1 MTDTTSAPGAARSAL
16 GVDEADPRERVAAEE
31 TGDQATLWS
40 DAWRTLRRNP
50 FFLLGAAFFVLF
62 AVMAAFPSLFTN
74 TDPRFVDLALSRD
87 TPSGAH
93 WFGVDVQGADYYA
106 NVIYGARVSMIIGL
120 VVVLGSLLIGTVLGA
135 IAGYYGGWLD
145 SLIAR
150 FTDVMYGLPYILGAL
165 IILQTFEDRQLFHV
179 CLALIALSWMT
190 PLRLVR
196 SSIISVKEADYVLA
210 ARALGAST
218 PRIII
223 RHMLP
228 NAIAPVLVYGTI
240 LAGVIIAAEAAL
252 SFLGIGLQQPQIS
265 WGLQISVAQD
275 WLREAPHLMLF
286 PAGFLILT
294 VLAFILMGDALR
306 DALDP
311 KMR

>member
-1 MTDTTSAPGAARSAL
+1 MTDTTHDRPSERTATAAASGGVAPA
-16 GVDEADPRERVAAEE
+16 EADAR
-31 TGDQATLWS
+31 QATLWS
-40 DAWRTLRRNP
+40 DAVRQLRRNP
-50 FFLLGAAFFVLF
+50 FFVVGATLIAIF
-62 AVMAAFPSLFTN
+62 AVMAVAPQLFTD
-74 TDPRFVDLALSRD
+74 TDPRFVDLAESRD
-87 TPSGAH
+87 APSGAH

-106 NVIYGARVSMIIGL
+106 NVIYGARVSMIIGV
-120 VVVLGSLLIGTVLGA
+120 VVVLGALLIGVVLGS
-135 IAGYYGGWLD
+135 IAGFYGGWLD

-150 FTDVMYGLPYILGAL
+150 VTDVMYGLPFILGAL
-165 IILQTFEDRQLFHV
+165 IILQTFEDRQLYHV
-179 CLALIALSWMT
+179 CLALVAFTWMT

-228 NAIAPVLVYGTI
+228 NAIAPVLVYSTI
-240 LAGVIIAAEAAL
+240 AVGVIIAAEAAL

-265 WGLQISVAQD
+265 WGLQINVAQD
-275 WLREAPHLMLF
+275 WLRDAPHLFLF
-286 PAGFLILT
+286 PGVFLSVM